1 MWKGRVL
8 GVMGLVVSIAQGAAW
23 GFSVSY
29 NQRVVSGG
37 EVVESAVRV
46 KDDLMRIES
55 SSEGEQVI
63 VLRNHE
69 GTFSYFP
76 EEGFAMRLSGL
87 ERNQQPIDRVE
98 DYANFLH
105 AQQATVI
112 RSERVNGYDCD
123 VYRFTDPAGE
133 GTVTAWVWRE
143 RQFPVK
149 VELNGSEGLTV
160 AELTNIQL
168 DSPVAES
175 DFLLPPGVEVMA
187 GSPPMG
193 DDPGMSAGPFDLE
206 HLRDGGHEGGGKV
219 PPTR

>member
-8 GVMGLVVSIAQGAAW
+8 GVMGLVISLAQGAAW

-29 NQRVVSGG
+29 DQRVVSG
-37 EVVESAVRV
+37 EDVVESAVRV

-55 SSEGEQVI
+55 SAEGEQVI
-63 VLRNHE
+63 VLKNHE
-69 GTFSYFP
+69 GTFSYLP
-76 EEGFAMRLSGL
+76 AEGFAMRLPGL
-87 ERNQQPIDRVE
+87 ERNQQPIDQVE

-123 VYRFTDPAGE
+123 VYQFTDPAGE

-143 RQFPVK
+143 QQFPVK
-149 VELNGSEGLTV
+149 VELNGPDGLTV

-168 DSPVAES
+168 GAPVEES
-175 DFLLPPGVEVMA
+175 DFVLPAGVEVKE
-187 GSPPMG
+187 GSSPMG
-193 DDPGMSAGPFDLE
+193 DGAGMNSEQLDLE
-206 HLRDGGHEGGGKV
+206 RLRDGGDKDE
-219 PPTR
+219 